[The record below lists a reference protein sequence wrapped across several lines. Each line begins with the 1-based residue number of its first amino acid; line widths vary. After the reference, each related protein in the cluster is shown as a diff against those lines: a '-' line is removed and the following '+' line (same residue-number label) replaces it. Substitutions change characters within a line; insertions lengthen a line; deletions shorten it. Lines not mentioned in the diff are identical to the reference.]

1 MQLYE
6 TTLPGGA
13 WLRGWVRDATESMP
27 DFNVRP
33 AVLVLPGGGYAHCS
47 VREGDPVAAR
57 FLAAGYQVFLLN
69 YTVAEDPARA
79 PLGYAPLTDVAR
91 ALLHLRRHA
100 AALRLDPARVAV
112 CGFSAGGH
120 LAACSALLAGD
131 VQDRLDLR
139 DGETIRD
146 ARPDAV
152 LLSYPVITTGPLTH
166 PGSAD
171 NLALGDPALRARFS
185 LEDRVADAPDL
196 PPFFLW
202 HTVADE
208 LVPVENSLMLA
219 RALQRRGACYE
230 LHIFPGGAHGSSL
243 CTREVG
249 CPNAHNRVWME
260 LALTWLADV
269 FDYHL

>member
-131 VQDRLDLR
+131 VQDRLDR
-139 DGETIRD
+139 KS
-146 ARPDAV
+146 V
-152 LLSYPVITTGPLTH
+152 V
-166 PGSAD
+166 
-171 NLALGDPALRARFS
+171 
-185 LEDRVADAPDL
+185 
-196 PPFFLW
+196 
-202 HTVADE
+202 
-208 LVPVENSLMLA
+208 
-219 RALQRRGACYE
+219 
-230 LHIFPGGAHGSSL
+230 
-243 CTREVG
+243 
-249 CPNAHNRVWME
+249 
-260 LALTWLADV
+260 
-269 FDYHL
+269 

>member
-1 MQLYE
+1 M
-6 TTLPGGA
+6 
-13 WLRGWVRDATESMP
+13 
-27 DFNVRP
+27 
-33 AVLVLPGGGYAHCS
+33 
-47 VREGDPVAAR
+47 
-57 FLAAGYQVFLLN
+57 
-69 YTVAEDPARA
+69 
-79 PLGYAPLTDVAR
+79 
-91 ALLHLRRHA
+91 
-100 AALRLDPARVAV
+100 
-112 CGFSAGGH
+112 
-120 LAACSALLAGD
+120 
-131 VQDRLDLR
+131 
-139 DGETIRD
+139 
-146 ARPDAV
+146 

-260 LALTWLADV
+260 LALNWLADV

>member
-91 ALLHLRRHA
+91 ALLHLDPAVALAVARLPLFA
-100 AALRLDPARVAV
+100 QGFGWVCPAALGFAVGLAMRSLRRWRPA
-112 CGFSAGGH
+112 
-120 LAACSALLAGD
+120 
-131 VQDRLDLR
+131 
-139 DGETIRD
+139 
-146 ARPDAV
+146 P
-152 LLSYPVITTGPLTH
+152 
-166 PGSAD
+166 
-171 NLALGDPALRARFS
+171 
-185 LEDRVADAPDL
+185 
-196 PPFFLW
+196 
-202 HTVADE
+202 
-208 LVPVENSLMLA
+208 
-219 RALQRRGACYE
+219 
-230 LHIFPGGAHGSSL
+230 
-243 CTREVG
+243 
-249 CPNAHNRVWME
+249 
-260 LALTWLADV
+260 
-269 FDYHL
+269 

>member
-1 MQLYE
+1 
-6 TTLPGGA
+6 
-13 WLRGWVRDATESMP
+13 
-27 DFNVRP
+27 
-33 AVLVLPGGGYAHCS
+33 
-47 VREGDPVAAR
+47 
-57 FLAAGYQVFLLN
+57 AAGYQVFLLN

-79 PLGYAPLTDVAR
+79 PLGYAPLTDAAR

-219 RALQRRGACYE
+219 QALQRRGARYE
-230 LHIFPGGAHGSSL
+230 LHLFPGGAHGSSL

-260 LALTWLADV
+260 LALT
-269 FDYHL
+269 